1 MEAKTGIQLLT
12 IKDTTLKMSGTYT
25 DATSG
30 IDTLFYYIQYP
41 GRSGQV
47 PADLTAKVNGN
58 IVADGEVSLKANSAD
73 STQYD
78 FNFTVVDY
86 KNNAET
92 PNTLYIQTID
102 NAGNKSDVKAFTINI
117 DTSAPELTALYYK
130 VGEGTIKEAG
140 GTVYVNGTLPITVY
154 GNYKDAESGAEPL
167 TGFKIN
173 GTSIAADVSYSA
185 SAISSTTDIPASFAS
200 YSSADSKAIRSW
212 KAVFTPAMDGKFEFE
227 GRNGTYDESV
237 SLTGGKTAVNPFKI
251 TLDTTGP
258 SISNVSITPS
268 NNTVAYKK
276 TESNGTVNYYV
287 NNQAGTTF
295 TFAGVSADSTGVD
308 TVKLEV
314 FNSDNTKIYSET
326 TSHSE
331 WSFADVALSALTGT
345 QSAPSKATITV
356 TDIAGNSTTQELR
369 LVFDTTAPKAMHWAD
384 ANNKDIYF
392 RIGSDTGSKYSYGSW
407 GNDSTIEIRGTFD
420 EASAGSG
427 LKAIHYA
434 IFDAVPTSEQISA
447 FEAGTLTVT
456 GSAKI
461 ISSFAPLS
469 TADTQTVS
477 YSTNT
482 SGGRAS
488 KTVTTNFR
496 TTLSGFNGQNNYLV
510 LVAEDNVGNRA
521 ADTLAVNDGST
532 EGTNSWNSNAA
543 YYSINKDTQAPSI
556 TSNATNLYT
565 NGTGSDI
572 IISGTASDAL
582 SGLAN
587 VTVTIEEI
595 NFSREITEFTGTAG
609 NEWSTTIP
617 VSNFAADTVSN
628 GKTYTV
634 YAKATDNA
642 GVGNSKQISAGTIV
656 VDKKAPAV
664 KISSSS
670 SVTKD
675 KVTFSGTVNDGTG
688 AGLASSNMIL
698 YYTKSSTL
706 GGVTEAPTTLT
717 TGTSATD
724 AETKWVQLATIAPST
739 DWSLADVDLTEITG
753 GDANTTLYFTI
764 AAKDA
769 AGTGNT
775 GYAKPCSLLVDRNK
789 PVLSDAS
796 SGIGTKLG
804 AANVNNV
811 WFNSKTLKL
820 SGAYTDEGGSGVTT
834 ISYQINTAAK
844 KDIQTTDGS
853 YDVNISD
860 FVDGSN
866 TVTIW
871 AKDKVGIE
879 SEHTTYT
886 FNIDS
891 VVPVIASIDGAETT
905 KTTDVALTINITDK
919 NPVAPTVVV
928 KAANQTEVL
937 KILTA
942 SVPAGSDSAYTSTV
956 TIPFASELTDD
967 GFYDIEV
974 TVKDKADN
982 TSTVFTKR
990 IVRDQIPPTI
1000 TITKPASESGAF
1012 IKSTNYKFE
1021 GTITDAT
1028 CGIQTAT
1035 AALYKISGTTESKV
1049 GETEDISLDAS
1060 GNWVFQAYEL
1070 EVADYKVK
1078 INATD
1083 IAGNAAVEIESAI
1096 VKIDSVPPKVTV
1108 TSTGLNDSTGSA
1120 VNNNPLSN
1128 GITYYANGN
1137 YSIKVKVED
1146 LNYLYADAGTY
1157 SGLTE
1162 ITANDNSSED
1172 LSLTKNA
1179 SIDGSGNTVITINPS
1194 AYTDGLFTYTIKVW
1208 DKAGNKADDVIIKV
1222 HRDTTGPSV
1231 EIKNPASNITDPKK
1245 SLDANSYS
1253 FRINANDGSGVGVS
1267 NLYYLFS
1274 RSATAPAASSESSWV
1289 KETFTDG
1296 DKIIEM
1302 NFAAGK
1308 SAQTT
1313 VAKTELCEGK
1323 WYLHSWAK
1331 DKSGNASTVSTRTF
1345 SIDKAAPVLSVT
1357 QALNEGSRNV
1367 ITVGSTGYALSGTV
1381 SDSNELAALV
1391 LKVDGVDTTITPAS
1405 GTTVWSTTLSD
1416 GQLKSDESVEV
1427 ELTATDIAGKTT
1439 TKKFTL
1445 YNDTKNPELEIT
1457 APVLNEP
1464 VATLGKVIKGTASDD
1479 GYGIDKVEYKLFS
1492 GEITSSTESDATVV
1506 TSSDKQVTS
1515 ADFPVEIKGEQWY
1528 IKDSTNGMPLGT
1540 KEGSLTLKVTAIEKK
1555 NGTYGG
1561 RSISKYVPFYFDKA
1575 NPELKE
1581 NVINTAGKTTKDGFT
1596 LGGKV
1601 WDSNAIASLTIK
1613 CGNKTWV
1620 SGTDSNITITP
1631 TTSEPEENNWT
1642 ATFVVGTTN
1651 NNANNY
1657 VADGINEFT
1666 IIATDSAGKTTQ
1678 ITRTVTVDTQKP
1690 EIGTVSFTNQGTVT
1704 LDGVIWYKT
1713 TSIPVTVPVTEHGL
1727 SGISKVEYS
1736 IQTGDSVTWSP
1747 LSNDG
1752 TNYTGTI
1759 NFAGNGN
1766 QTLRLKATDVAGNVS
1781 EEITASVNIDTSAPD
1796 LSALYYKKGT
1806 TGTAEEISSPVY
1818 LKSGTQITVYGN
1830 YKDEQSGVENLTFK
1844 IGNEDVTPTVTYST
1858 TEIGNGVATIPSD
1871 YVAFASISDK
1881 ANIKSWKAVITPTAN
1896 GQFTV
1901 TGKNRTQIQTSA
1913 VGIFTI
1919 AIDGTAPTVSI
1930 INPAIGTDPINGTN
1944 YTFRINAD
1952 DGDGVGVTKLLYAF
1966 GTTSTAPVA
1975 TTWYEID
1982 FTGGDKNIDMPLVT
1996 GKSPVYTNGKV
2007 SSICEGDW
2015 YVFAK
2020 AIDKAGNE
2028 TATAV
2033 SRAFTVDR
2041 SNPNLTVSGLNE
2053 SGVNAL
2059 YKEISNNKYVISGT
2073 ASDTNALAATNAVTL
2088 SIDGQTPVSATVSGT
2103 SWTYDLTAEQLKAD
2117 ELVSVK
2123 VTAKDVT
2130 GKTTE
2135 KEYTLYYDTKD
2146 PELEV
2151 TAPVD
2156 DEAVE
2161 TDTKVIKGTVSDGGY
2176 GIKKLEY
2183 KLYRGTALIASG
2195 DTEHSDTDYPLTIKG
2210 EQWYIS
2216 KNDGK
2221 LYLGST
2227 EGELTL
2233 EVTATENKPDGATA
2247 SGARKYV
2254 TTKTVNFY
2262 YDSANPEVTESEV
2275 GSTGKTTNGGAEN
2288 KFSLVGTAS
2297 DLNALESV
2305 TINWKVGTTNK
2316 TITLTPTASQ
2326 LKSMNWSQEFVVGS
2340 TNSSVANYVADGTNE
2355 FTIIAKDITG
2365 KTKQITRTVTVDTGN
2380 PSITMPSVSPESTN
2394 GWYNTRTLTV
2404 SGAASDEG
2412 TGIAKVEYSFDENTW
2427 IPLLVSGT
2435 NYSGSIMFDS
2445 DGTGKQITV
2454 KATDVAGNTDTKKIE
2469 NIQIDS
2475 ERPSISSIDGA
2486 ETIKTTDV
2494 ELTINIT
2501 DKNPVAPTVEVK
2513 AANSTTVLKTP
2524 TASIPTGSDSTY
2536 TSTVTI
2542 PFASELT
2549 TDGFYDIEVTV
2560 NDKAGNTS
2568 AKFTKRI
2575 VRDHVAPTIT
2585 ITKPASESGAFIK
2598 ATNYKFE
2605 GTITDATCGIQTAT
2619 AALFK
2624 VTGSTEEQVGE
2635 TEEISL
2641 DASGNWVFQA
2651 YELEAAD
2658 YKVKINAAD
2667 IAGNAATET
2676 ESSIVKIDSVPPKVT
2691 VSSTGLNDSTGN
2703 NVGPL
2708 SNGLTYYAK
2717 GNYSIVV
2724 SVDDINFDYS
2734 YIKPGTSAGKLYEVT
2749 GTDRNSTTQALTIT
2763 SSSAKAFTIVPSS
2776 VSDGLFTYTI
2786 KVEDKAGNKA
2796 DDVIIKVHRDITGPS
2811 VEIRNPGV
2819 NITDP
2824 KNSLDADTYSFR
2836 INAND
2841 GSGVGVSNLYYLF
2854 STSSTVPET
2863 NNESAWDGGAFTDG
2877 DKIIEMDLEDNKDA
2891 QTSVKKTKL
2900 CEGTWYLHSWA
2911 KDKSGN
2917 ASTVSTRTFS
2927 IDKAAPVLSVTQAL
2941 NEGSRNVIT
2950 VGSTGYALSG
2960 TVSDSNE
2967 LASLVLKVDGE
2978 SSTITPSSGT
2988 TVWSTTLSDGQLKSD
3003 ESVEVELTATDIA
3016 GKTTTKKFTLYNDTK
3031 NPELEITAPVLN
3043 EPVATLG
3050 KVIKG
3055 TSSDDGYGIDKVEYK
3070 LFSGVVT
3077 SDNESTA
3084 TVVTSEDK
3092 DVTSE
3097 NFQLERKGE
3106 QWYIKDSTN
3115 GMPLGTTEGQLT
3127 LKVTATEK
3135 TNGTYGGRSTSKYVP
3150 FYFDKANPNL
3160 EETGIGTTGKTTNT
3174 TFSLSGTASDSNA
3187 LQSVTINWKVGETDK
3202 SVTLNPTTENWSQ
3215 EFVVGTAN
3223 SSANNYVEDGAN
3235 EFTIIATDITGK
3247 TKQLTRTVTVDT
3259 QEPTVGDIT
3268 VTTTGTA
3275 VGTATWY
3282 KTSNIEV
3289 TVAVTENG
3297 LSGISKVEY
3306 QAEDGT
3312 WTPLSFINNK
3322 YQGTIRFTGDGAK
3335 TFNIKATDVAG
3346 NVSEEA
3352 TASVNI
3358 DTSAPELSALYFKK
3372 GTGAAQSITSP
3383 VYLQSNTQIT
3393 VYGNYKDEQS
3403 GVKALAFKLG
3413 SASLTPTVNYSTTA
3427 IGTSAPSDD
3436 SYTIES
3442 DEISGNETTI
3452 RSWKAVFT
3460 PSASG
3465 AFVVT
3470 GDNRT
3475 TNPTSGIKIFDITID
3490 DTAPTVQ
3497 IKTPAADITDGK
3509 NALNGENYS
3518 FSVNASDGSG
3528 VGVTSLQYAFSK
3540 NSTSPAAT
3548 EWETI
3553 EFAGGDKSIEMP
3565 LIGGTTETRTSE
3577 KVTEL
3582 CEGTWY
3588 LYVKATDKSGNVNTT
3603 PVKRTFKVDMA
3614 APTLTIPSTI
3624 QEGKRNVISSEV
3636 GTNGYVLSGTVSDT
3650 NALTS
3655 LVLKVDN
3662 VETTIT
3668 PASGTAWTAT
3678 IAKGTTDGKLKSD
3691 EAVEVELIATDIAG
3705 KTTTKNFILYYDI
3718 KAPELEITAPVADEP
3733 VETAEKVIKGT
3744 VSDDGYG
3751 IDKVEYKLYSGV
3763 VTSANEATATIVT
3776 SNEKQVTSTNFP
3788 VEIKGE
3794 QWYIKTSTG
3803 MPLGTAE
3810 GSLTLKVTATEKKN
3824 GTYGGR
3830 STSKYVSFYFDKANP
3845 NLDETGI
3852 GSAGKTTNTG
3862 FTLGGKVWDSNAIA
3876 SLTIKCG
3883 NKTWGSG
3890 TDSNIT
3896 INPTTSEPTA
3906 NNWTATFVVGSAN
3919 SSADNYVAD
3928 GTNEFTI
3935 IAKDISGKEK
3945 QLTRTVIVDT
3955 VAPTCGTPSITSTG
3969 KEVGTGTDAKTWYN
3983 TSFINIKLENVK
3995 DDGGT
4000 GISKVEYTTETGDSA
4015 KWYPMSGSKTTYT
4028 ATVNCISQGEN
4039 SIRVKVTD
4047 VAGNEE
4053 IAGTL
4058 TAYIDTKAP
4067 TLSTSKV
4074 KYLNGD
4080 FAAVSEL
4087 LINASNGYQLQ
4098 IEASDA
4104 ADETAAN
4111 NSGVA
4116 SVTYFFGS
4124 QTIAGKKSGN
4134 YWIIEVETTGNGTNN
4149 YSSTNPNVIYVEITD
4164 NAGNTIKERILSVTK
4179 DTLPPTVEFTS
4190 PEENAEINKTI
4201 EVKGKATDINEVVK
4215 ITLTAECGDN
4225 TKQYIYEKGA
4235 TGNSLTFEGDIW
4247 SANVNTL
4254 DLDSTF
4260 NTAGNTVTFTVK
4272 AEDIAGNECD
4282 DSSITYKINQHGDRP
4297 VITIGSGVDFTKKNN
4312 NEIWVKGSS
4321 TIYGSVNDDDGI
4333 STFKIYK
4340 KGSKDTDFSD
4350 AKASYSGGSWN
4361 VKLPKDDSY
4370 ILKFEVKDK
4379 GQFVDSNDGIL
4390 KPTGTS
4396 FTSAAITSSSSDED
4410 ILETPIIED
4419 APEATEQVPNPTPN
4433 KFGNTKANGNTLI
4446 PICLD
4451 TTNPSLIINAI
4462 SLDNSTWY
4470 EDINKSDLYFGGDN
4484 DTLYLKVTASDTS
4497 GLYGTTDTSG
4507 ISAEFSGTMTVG
4519 DDEYELQCPA
4529 NACTVAKGSGDNEF
4543 IITVTN
4549 FSTAKKDDTEK
4560 PFSGT
4565 MTLTVT
4571 AKDKAEMETQKSLS
4585 RTIDNAA
4592 PVLKISAPDSVSST
4606 AVVSGTVEG
4615 EVVNPKIYFAVTKAA
4630 ATGQL
4635 PSSLQPAKDSTL
4647 WKQDKFASL
4656 AYNIYFDG
4664 TTSDTTTH
4672 TDLFR
4677 QYLVTTGYTTS
4688 EALKNNTYKDLTPV
4702 YVWIKAE
4709 DVCGNISYDY
4719 ATVVVDPQ
4727 GNRPNVVV
4735 SYPNENGVK
4744 LGGTIRL
4751 MGTANDNVEAKFAW
4765 IKLDVNGD
4773 GKWTKD
4779 DYDILAAATHSGY
4792 VFGQISTNKKIG
4804 TGEGEVNITPS
4815 ESNISDIAI
4824 MAKVTG
4830 GSWNQNINADGE
4842 LIPSGDKN
4850 NTVTMWVSAT
4860 DDDNGNGTSILESSP
4875 VARTFIVDKDNPYFV
4890 QDSLKLIT
4898 ESGSEQA
4905 YKEGMNV
4912 KGEWWLVGT
4921 IKDDV
4926 PGIRIISVTEK
4937 NAEGKEVETKYI
4949 TTSGQS
4955 LTTGNYQFT
4964 PVENKV
4970 KNETTGVEYTYY
4982 NYNFK
4987 IKVGATT
4994 GTGEK
4999 SFKITATEDKDSNAL
5014 QSPKDFIIRY
5024 DNLPPTV
5031 ASHTSESFKIDKT
5044 VKNSQGYYSLSSAA
5058 YESNDG
5064 DTGVERI
5071 AVFFTRTIGETTYV
5085 FDPMYKRG
5093 FTPAGGS
5100 DVSKLITGSGIN
5112 LNSDDGLY
5120 WGSATA
5126 TSISSTTLTLSENAA
5141 SYVHVG
5147 GLAKVKGVVYRI
5159 DSVSGSTV
5167 VLENEPGDSTN
5178 TTVYFAVANVVDN
5191 TDPESKDTENDTPNS
5206 AYKSDTGF
5214 GYGYCDKYVY
5224 DDGDKIIENLH
5235 KDDTKSWTWELYV
5248 NSKNIPD
5255 GDVDIHYVVFDK
5267 AGNFKHDVVT
5277 GASVENNK
5285 PRLVSVALG
5294 VDINQDGNITQ
5305 DANEITNYYPEGLTE
5320 RPGVY
5325 TNASTAINISG
5336 ITVKGKMSVTP
5347 EIVGGNGDL
5356 FYQWQTKKTTTWQKV
5371 QGTGNELMSGNND
5384 YDDAD
5389 FNNANDYIAQ
5399 NATALTTQTGT
5410 ISHDI
5415 AWLIENSTDNDTD
5428 FNINYEIFDSTDGKT
5443 PFATDSTASNK
5454 VSINITGI
5462 NLQVRDKLPPAV
5474 TIDDFYWNSLTDNSV
5489 YTSKAANQVK
5499 SVADLEGHIELGTE
5513 LPADT
5518 FKSTNAT
5525 DAEHDRD
5532 DKVSGKIKVEGTAS
5546 DNRVL
5551 TSLYISIPGMTG
5563 TTTTGTIKFA
5573 GVELPTVTVDEVTY
5587 YKVASYDKSSKAWK
5601 NAAGTADFAPVG
5613 SLADNGFVF
5622 TVLTNTNS
5630 FDIDDGHS
5638 VDWQLLWD
5646 SAKLSNVVQTNVGIK
5661 VLAYD
5666 DAENAGADANSSGIY
5681 TRTIDVV
5688 PYITDIST
5696 GDMDAGTKKFL
5707 RRSASGAFVA
5717 RKGDTTNANVT
5728 ISGYN
5733 LNGAKV
5739 YLGDTQITTTDGTDL
5754 TVAKSTL
5761 TKSGTVKV
5769 RKTVNSVNIE
5779 SLNNVNNDTKEYNKE
5794 PAQYAPNLTDNR
5806 NIYMWNTTTTAYSGT
5821 EAVMKPV
5828 INNQGAKTGAM
5839 KWYYANNNQYLYA
5852 DNTQL
5857 TTSWAGAIYGGNFA
5871 YNSSGSPSWIF
5882 LHNMNWASG
5891 STDYVAYG
5899 SVQWAKGFQNMGAA
5913 TAWNRNRVNL
5923 AYPHLGLGNLS
5934 FGSNTQAYS
5943 YNNAV
5948 MKRYE
5953 NLKLIVSGNNTD
5965 TLNMVAYFDK
5975 ADESR
5980 SIVFWRFHEGTG
5992 ITSKEQRQTDAS
6004 YTDMSRFVE
6013 ETYAYNATYGY
6024 TSVGLDTPAGREE
6037 ITTAKSGADSNYFDM
6052 AYDSVKNVVYIAY
6065 YDEVAGGL
6073 KIRYLNDP
6081 ASGYY
6086 GHWTNTWATAVEIN
6100 PDAAGQYVSMKT
6112 DGSGN
6117 VHLAYYDSTGS
6128 YLKYAMLTPAGNS
6141 GAITGLT
6148 VSKKVLVD
6156 TLFTNGMYNSITLR
6170 QFGTNDVRPVITS
6183 YSISYGGT
6191 KYSLRTSW
6199 PLTPVADIQAG
6210 ANDDG
6215 YTGKWETVVVVSANA
6230 PKQDNTYTE
6239 TKGTGYTGNI
6249 VVGYTASKLEQAE
6262 LLF

>member
-1 MEAKTGIQLLT
+1 MKKREFLGLAFFMAVMSFTLFNSCEINIGLGSAIDTEVPNLTIENPPTSSVIRDAFVISGTYSDDGEISGISVELKNSDSNKSYNFTGKLDNDTNWSVAINPLDEKSKIPDGKYEVRITISDKGGHKSNTTRSFVIDNTPPVLVLSRPSSTKDETDENKIESYGQNLTIEGQIADANDIEKLIVDFYSADDPDTVLATKVITSIPPTISLDVAKFLDNDVYSKLFGNDIDNIAKTKKTFYCTVAAYDCAKHYPLESEEDELGNKQSEYILMTDWQNFQKSYEEETNSTIKLPDLYAIKAGTSAIKISRSATENLISSIFDAVESKGSFRLNPKNNPTFLISTLDLGDTSDIESDQPITVQLFKGLDGISLKNPDKMAVYLQPVSTDEEGNEVIGEKIYPQKQKFKQTGDGQIDITILKDDCKDKSPVDENLAAANAVSLEYGMNYILGVDGEDIKGNDIMPSLDGREYRICFRAKKQAPSLKIESPAQTTSYVKKDSAIIISGTTSIPDGKPVISITCKIDDGDTEDICDPFIPELDKDDDNQLVYKFSKTLSKEFFDQENPHQYAFEITSDVDGWKTSVIKTIVYDVKGPTISIDSMRPTAEKYDPEKEDGIPESGSYLNGDVKMQISILDDDSVNTEIKEQGSDTGRPRFVITDENDNPIKFRADDEEEKFSTHYIKIPTKQTFVIHTKDIPDGKIKIKIFAEDRAGNLGVDIDDQENTSFEREYIVDQSTDAPVILPYNPASVTLKYASTEDIDNAFATTENAKNIKSVLTTGSSIQLKLIDDDGIKSVTFKRGEKDTDENLDEKTGEAEPQAGNPTELLYTYQLPLT
-12 IKDTTLKMSGTYT
+12 IGKFKCSVTVEDVLGNVTTKTFWIVTTGAAPVVSVASTKPDNKIITFASTNIEETAHKQITNSIEIDSGYDKFTVSRFEKINGTEIETVLYGNDNKLTAKTFDDIFVPSANRSENKIRYVVTDDMGHSGERDFIYYVDSTAPVINADSISVPDVFKTQESSFKFKSDAATDTAPAGEKESGIAKIQFTFDSAKVEANIKTVSGVSALNENVLFDDAEFSYAFGSDKEGPKSIYVRAIDEVGNIGVWASKNFIYDTAIPVVTASVPEYVNYSTNEGHTRNVTINGSITETNGLLSFYITRNGDNSAAVPGVRLNVPVTDKNWTYTDIPESDGTYTYKIIATDLVGKTNKELSKTVVIDTSNPVFVNGSLKVGSQNWNITSYYKDTTLKMSGTYI
-25 DATSG
+25 DETSG
-30 IDTLFYYIQYP
+30 MDTLYYYIQYP
-41 GRSGQV
+41 GRSGTV
-47 PADLTAKVNGN
+47 PADLTAKENGN
-58 IVADGEVSLKANSAD
+58 MVADGEVSLKANSAD
-73 STQYD
+73 ATKYD

-92 PNTLYIQTID
+92 ANTLYLQAVD
-102 NAGNKSDVKAFTINI
+102 NAGNKSALKQFTINI
-117 DTSAPELTALYYK
+117 DTTAPELTALYYK
-130 VGEGTIKEAG
+130 VGEGTIKEAS

-173 GTSIAADVSYSA
+173 GTTIDADVSYSTTE
-185 SAISSTTDIPASFAS
+185 ISSSVDIPADTSFTS
-200 YSSADSKAIRSW
+200 YSSANAKSIRSW
-212 KAVFTPAMDGKFEFE
+212 KAVFTPSTDGKFELE
-227 GRNGTYDESV
+227 GRNGTYDEAV
-237 SLTGGKTAVNPFKI
+237 SLTGGKTSVNPFKI

-276 TESNGTVNYYV
+276 TESNGAVNYYV
-287 NNQAGTTF
+287 NNSTGTTF

-308 TVKLEV
+308 TVKLEI
-314 FNSDNTKIYSET
+314 FNSDNTKTYSET
-326 TSHSE
+326 KTKSE
-331 WSFADVALSALTGT
+331 WNFAGVNLSALTGT
-345 QSAPSKATITV
+345 QAAPSKAKITV
-356 TDIAGNSTTQELR
+356 TDIAGNATAQELR
-369 LVFDTTAPKAMHWAD
+369 IVFDTTAPKAMHWAD
-384 ANNKDIYF
+384 SNYKDVYF
-392 RIGSDTGSKYSYGSW
+392 RIGSGTGSKYSYGSW
-407 GNDSTIEIRGTFD
+407 GNASTIEIRGTFD
-420 EASAGSG
+420 ETGSG
-427 LKAIHYA
+427 LKVIHYA
-434 IFDAVPTSEQISA
+434 IFDAEPTAAQISS
-447 FEAGTLTVT
+447 FEAGTLTKG
-456 GSAKI
+456 GSVKVL
-461 ISSFAPLS
+461 SNFAPLS
-469 TADTQTVS
+469 ETVTQTVS
-477 YSTNT
+477 HSDG
-482 SGGRAS
+482 SGS
-488 KTVTTNFR
+488 KEITTNFD
-496 TTLSGFNGQNNYLV
+496 TVLSGFNEEYNYLV
-510 LVAEDNVGNRA
+510 LVAEDYVGNRA
-521 ADTLAVNDGST
+521 ADSLAVYDGET
-532 EGTNSWNSNAA
+532 TGTSKWNSENHNTTTA
-543 YYSINKDTQAPSI
+543 YYRINKDTLAP
-556 TSNATNLYT
+556 
-565 NGTGSDI
+565 
-572 IISGTASDAL
+572 
-582 SGLAN
+582 
-587 VTVTIEEI
+587 V
-595 NFSREITEFTGTAG
+595 
-609 NEWSTTIP
+609 
-617 VSNFAADTVSN
+617 
-628 GKTYTV
+628 
-634 YAKATDNA
+634 
-642 GVGNSKQISAGTIV
+642 
-656 VDKKAPAV
+656 
-664 KISSSS
+664 ISSIEG
-670 SVTKD
+670 D
-675 KVTFSGTVNDGTG
+675 
-688 AGLASSNMIL
+688 
-698 YYTKSSTL
+698 
-706 GGVTEAPTTLT
+706 ETT
-717 TGTSATD
+717 
-724 AETKWVQLATIAPST
+724 
-739 DWSLADVDLTEITG
+739 
-753 GDANTTLYFTI
+753 
-764 AAKDA
+764 
-769 AGTGNT
+769 
-775 GYAKPCSLLVDRNK
+775 
-789 PVLSDAS
+789 
-796 SGIGTKLG
+796 
-804 AANVNNV
+804 
-811 WFNSKTLKL
+811 
-820 SGAYTDEGGSGVTT
+820 
-834 ISYQINTAAK
+834 
-844 KDIQTTDGS
+844 QTTD
-853 YDVNISD
+853 
-860 FVDGSN
+860 
-866 TVTIW
+866 
-871 AKDKVGIE
+871 
-879 SEHTTYT
+879 
-886 FNIDS
+886 
-891 VVPVIASIDGAETT
+891 VP
-905 KTTDVALTINITDK
+905 LTINITDK
-919 NPVAPTVVV
+919 NPVEPTVEIK
-928 KAANQTEVL
+928 KAGQTTVL
-937 KILTA
+937 KTRTA
-942 SVPAGSDSAYTSTV
+942 STPTGSDSTYTSTV
-956 TIPFASELTDD
+956 TIPFASGVLAED
-967 GFYDIEV
+967 GIYDIEV
-974 TVKDKADN
+974 TVKDKAEN
-982 TSTVFTKR
+982 TSATVTKR
-990 IVRDQIPPTI
+990 IVRDHIAPTI
-1000 TITKPASESGAF
+1000 SITKPALETGDF
-1012 IKSTNYKFE
+1012 IKATNYKFE

-1028 CGIQTAT
+1028 SGIETAT
-1035 AALYKISGTTESKV
+1035 ATLYKVTGTGSSRVDTKIGNTES
-1049 GETEDISLDAS
+1049 ISLDAN
-1060 GNWVFQAYEL
+1060 GKWAFQVYEL
-1070 EVADYKVK
+1070 EAADYIVK

-1083 IAGNAAVEIESAI
+1083 IAGNAAVETESPVI
-1096 VKIDSVPPKVTV
+1096 KIDSVPPKVAV
-1108 TSTGLNDSTGSA
+1108 SSSGLNNSTGSSVGA
-1120 VNNNPLSN
+1120 LSN
-1128 GITYYANGN
+1128 GVTYYTKDS
-1137 YSIKVKVED
+1137 YSITVEVDDANFDYDYVKPDTASAKLYEVTGED
-1146 LNYLYADAGTY
+1146 N
-1157 SGLTE
+1157 
-1162 ITANDNSSED
+1162 N
-1172 LSLTKNA
+1172 NA
-1179 SIDGSGNTVITINPS
+1179 SQELTITKVSAKEFSFSPKTPADGI
-1194 AYTDGLFTYTIKVW
+1194 FTYTIKVD

-1222 HRDTTGPSV
+1222 QRDTTGPSV
-1231 EIKNPASNITDPKK
+1231 EIKNPTADINDPKK
-1245 SLDANSYS
+1245 SLDADTYS

-1267 NLYYLFS
+1267 FLYYLFS
-1274 RSATAPAASSESSWV
+1274 TSPTAPGTSETAESAWDGGA
-1289 KETFTDG
+1289 FTDG

-1302 NFAAGK
+1302 NLEDNK
-1308 SAQTT
+1308 DAQTS
-1313 VAKTELCEGK
+1313 VKKTKLCEGT

-1331 DKSGNASTVSTRTF
+1331 DKSGNKSSVSTRKF
-1345 SIDKAAPVLSVT
+1345 SIDKKAPKLEIT

-1381 SDSNELAALV
+1381 SDSNELASLV
-1391 LKVDGVDTTITPAS
+1391 LKVDGVSSTITPAS
-1405 GTTVWSTTLSD
+1405 ATTVWSTTLSD

-1479 GYGIDKVEYKLFS
+1479 GYGIDKVEYKL
-1492 GEITSSTESDATVV
+1492 
-1506 TSSDKQVTS
+1506 
-1515 ADFPVEIKGEQWY
+1515 Y
-1528 IKDSTNGMPLGT
+1528 
-1540 KEGSLTLKVTAIEKK
+1540 
-1555 NGTYGG
+1555 
-1561 RSISKYVPFYFDKA
+1561 R
-1575 NPELKE
+1575 
-1581 NVINTAGKTTKDGFT
+1581 
-1596 LGGKV
+1596 
-1601 WDSNAIASLTIK
+1601 
-1613 CGNKTWV
+1613 
-1620 SGTDSNITITP
+1620 
-1631 TTSEPEENNWT
+1631 
-1642 ATFVVGTTN
+1642 
-1651 NNANNY
+1651 
-1657 VADGINEFT
+1657 
-1666 IIATDSAGKTTQ
+1666 
-1678 ITRTVTVDTQKP
+1678 
-1690 EIGTVSFTNQGTVT
+1690 
-1704 LDGVIWYKT
+1704 
-1713 TSIPVTVPVTEHGL
+1713 GL
-1727 SGISKVEYS
+1727 
-1736 IQTGDSVTWSP
+1736 
-1747 LSNDG
+1747 
-1752 TNYTGTI
+1752 
-1759 NFAGNGN
+1759 
-1766 QTLRLKATDVAGNVS
+1766 
-1781 EEITASVNIDTSAPD
+1781 
-1796 LSALYYKKGT
+1796 
-1806 TGTAEEISSPVY
+1806 
-1818 LKSGTQITVYGN
+1818 
-1830 YKDEQSGVENLTFK
+1830 
-1844 IGNEDVTPTVTYST
+1844 
-1858 TEIGNGVATIPSD
+1858 
-1871 YVAFASISDK
+1871 
-1881 ANIKSWKAVITPTAN
+1881 
-1896 GQFTV
+1896 
-1901 TGKNRTQIQTSA
+1901 
-1913 VGIFTI
+1913 
-1919 AIDGTAPTVSI
+1919 
-1930 INPAIGTDPINGTN
+1930 
-1944 YTFRINAD
+1944 
-1952 DGDGVGVTKLLYAF
+1952 
-1966 GTTSTAPVA
+1966 
-1975 TTWYEID
+1975 
-1982 FTGGDKNIDMPLVT
+1982 
-1996 GKSPVYTNGKV
+1996 V
-2007 SSICEGDW
+2007 SS
-2015 YVFAK
+2015 A
-2020 AIDKAGNE
+2020 NE
-2028 TATAV
+2028 A
-2033 SRAFTVDR
+2033 
-2041 SNPNLTVSGLNE
+2041 
-2053 SGVNAL
+2053 
-2059 YKEISNNKYVISGT
+2059 
-2073 ASDTNALAATNAVTL
+2073 
-2088 SIDGQTPVSATVSGT
+2088 
-2103 SWTYDLTAEQLKAD
+2103 
-2117 ELVSVK
+2117 
-2123 VTAKDVT
+2123 
-2130 GKTTE
+2130 
-2135 KEYTLYYDTKD
+2135 
-2146 PELEV
+2146 
-2151 TAPVD
+2151 
-2156 DEAVE
+2156 
-2161 TDTKVIKGTVSDGGY
+2161 
-2176 GIKKLEY
+2176 
-2183 KLYRGTALIASG
+2183 
-2195 DTEHSDTDYPLTIKG
+2195 
-2210 EQWYIS
+2210 
-2216 KNDGK
+2216 
-2221 LYLGST
+2221 
-2227 EGELTL
+2227 
-2233 EVTATENKPDGATA
+2233 
-2247 SGARKYV
+2247 
-2254 TTKTVNFY
+2254 
-2262 YDSANPEVTESEV
+2262 
-2275 GSTGKTTNGGAEN
+2275 
-2288 KFSLVGTAS
+2288 
-2297 DLNALESV
+2297 
-2305 TINWKVGTTNK
+2305 
-2316 TITLTPTASQ
+2316 
-2326 LKSMNWSQEFVVGS
+2326 
-2340 TNSSVANYVADGTNE
+2340 
-2355 FTIIAKDITG
+2355 
-2365 KTKQITRTVTVDTGN
+2365 
-2380 PSITMPSVSPESTN
+2380 
-2394 GWYNTRTLTV
+2394 
-2404 SGAASDEG
+2404 
-2412 TGIAKVEYSFDENTW
+2412 
-2427 IPLLVSGT
+2427 
-2435 NYSGSIMFDS
+2435 
-2445 DGTGKQITV
+2445 
-2454 KATDVAGNTDTKKIE
+2454 
-2469 NIQIDS
+2469 
-2475 ERPSISSIDGA
+2475 
-2486 ETIKTTDV
+2486 
-2494 ELTINIT
+2494 
-2501 DKNPVAPTVEVK
+2501 
-2513 AANSTTVLKTP
+2513 
-2524 TASIPTGSDSTY
+2524 
-2536 TSTVTI
+2536 
-2542 PFASELT
+2542 
-2549 TDGFYDIEVTV
+2549 
-2560 NDKAGNTS
+2560 
-2568 AKFTKRI
+2568 
-2575 VRDHVAPTIT
+2575 
-2585 ITKPASESGAFIK
+2585 
-2598 ATNYKFE
+2598 
-2605 GTITDATCGIQTAT
+2605 
-2619 AALFK
+2619 
-2624 VTGSTEEQVGE
+2624 
-2635 TEEISL
+2635 
-2641 DASGNWVFQA
+2641 
-2651 YELEAAD
+2651 
-2658 YKVKINAAD
+2658 
-2667 IAGNAATET
+2667 
-2676 ESSIVKIDSVPPKVT
+2676 
-2691 VSSTGLNDSTGN
+2691 
-2703 NVGPL
+2703 
-2708 SNGLTYYAK
+2708 
-2717 GNYSIVV
+2717 
-2724 SVDDINFDYS
+2724 
-2734 YIKPGTSAGKLYEVT
+2734 
-2749 GTDRNSTTQALTIT
+2749 
-2763 SSSAKAFTIVPSS
+2763 
-2776 VSDGLFTYTI
+2776 
-2786 KVEDKAGNKA
+2786 
-2796 DDVIIKVHRDITGPS
+2796 
-2811 VEIRNPGV
+2811 
-2819 NITDP
+2819 
-2824 KNSLDADTYSFR
+2824 
-2836 INAND
+2836 
-2841 GSGVGVSNLYYLF
+2841 
-2854 STSSTVPET
+2854 
-2863 NNESAWDGGAFTDG
+2863 
-2877 DKIIEMDLEDNKDA
+2877 
-2891 QTSVKKTKL
+2891 
-2900 CEGTWYLHSWA
+2900 
-2911 KDKSGN
+2911 
-2917 ASTVSTRTFS
+2917 
-2927 IDKAAPVLSVTQAL
+2927 
-2941 NEGSRNVIT
+2941 
-2950 VGSTGYALSG
+2950 
-2960 TVSDSNE
+2960 
-2967 LASLVLKVDGE
+2967 
-2978 SSTITPSSGT
+2978 
-2988 TVWSTTLSDGQLKSD
+2988 
-3003 ESVEVELTATDIA
+3003 
-3016 GKTTTKKFTLYNDTK
+3016 
-3031 NPELEITAPVLN
+3031 
-3043 EPVATLG
+3043 
-3050 KVIKG
+3050 
-3055 TSSDDGYGIDKVEYK
+3055 
-3070 LFSGVVT
+3070 
-3077 SDNESTA
+3077 TA

-3135 TNGTYGGRSTSKYVP
+3135 MNGTYGGGSTSKYVS

-3160 EETGIGTTGKTTNT
+3160 DETGVGTTGKTTNT
-3174 TFSLSGTASDSNA
+3174 TFTLSGTASDSNA
-3187 LQSVTINWKVGETDK
+3187 LVSVTINWTVGEADK
-3202 SVTLNPTTENWSQ
+3202 SVTLTTDENDVWSQ

-3268 VTTTGTA
+3268 VTTTGTT

-3282 KTSNIEV
+3282 KTSSIEV
-3289 TVAVTENG
+3289 TPAVTEHG

-3312 WTPLSFINNK
+3312 WTPLSYVDEK
-3322 YQGTIRFTGDGAK
+3322 YQGTIRFSGDGAK
-3335 TFNIKATDVAG
+3335 TFKIRATDVAT
-3346 NVSEEA
+3346 NVSDEKS
-3352 TASVNI
+3352 TTINI
-3358 DTSAPELSALYFKK
+3358 DTSAPELSALYYKK
-3372 GTGAAQSITSP
+3372 GTDDAQSITSP
-3383 VYLQSNTQIT
+3383 VYLHSGTQIT
-3393 VYGNYKDEQS
+3393 IYGNYKDEQS

-3413 SASLTPTVNYSTTA
+3413 SASVTPTVTYSTTE
-3427 IGTSAPSDD
+3427 IGNSAPVD
-3436 SYTIES
+3436 SNYSIASTAIT
-3442 DEISGNETTI
+3442 GKETTI

-3460 PSASG
+3460 PSVSG

-3475 TNPTSGIKIFDITID
+3475 TNPTNEIKIFDITID
-3490 DTAPTVQ
+3490 DTAPTVK
-3497 IKTPAADITDGK
+3497 IKTPAVDITDGK
-3509 NALNGENYS
+3509 NALNGTSYT
-3518 FSVNASDGSG
+3518 FSVNASDGIG
-3528 VGVTSLQYAFSK
+3528 VGVANLQYAFSK
-3540 NSTSPAAT
+3540 NPSSPAAT

-3553 EFAGGDKSIEMP
+3553 PFAGGDKSIEMP
-3565 LIGGTTETRTSE
+3565 LKKQTTETRESG

-3588 LYVKATDKSGNVNTT
+3588 LYVKATDKAGNFNAT

-3614 APTLTIPSTI
+3614 APELTIPSSI

-3636 GTNGYVLSGTVSDT
+3636 GNAGYVLSGTVYDS
-3650 NALTS
+3650 NALAS
-3655 LVLKVDN
+3655 LVIKVDG
-3662 VETTIT
+3662 ESSTIT
-3668 PASGTAWTAT
+3668 PASGTTAWSTT
-3678 IAKGTTDGKLKSD
+3678 IAKGDTAGTLKSD

-3705 KTTTKNFILYYDI
+3705 KTTSKNFILYYDT
-3718 KAPELEITAPVADEP
+3718 KDPELEITAPVADEP
-3733 VETAEKVIKGT
+3733 VETDGKVIKGT

-3751 IDKVEYKLYSGV
+3751 IDKVEYKLYSGEITSATESTATV
-3763 VTSANEATATIVT
+3763 VTSAGN
-3776 SNEKQVTSTNFP
+3776 QVTSANFP

-3794 QWYIKTSTG
+3794 QWYIKASTG

-3830 STSKYVSFYFDKANP
+3830 STSKYVSFYFDKKNP
-3845 NLDETGI
+3845 DLDETGI
-3852 GSAGKTTNTG
+3852 GSAGKTTNGGTG
-3862 FTLGGKVWDSNAIA
+3862 KKFSLSGTASDSNALESVTIKWKVGDEDKEL
-3876 SLTIKCG
+3876 SLT
-3883 NKTWGSG
+3883 
-3890 TDSNIT
+3890 
-3896 INPTTSEPTA
+3896 PTSSQK
-3906 NNWTATFVVGSAN
+3906 NLMNWSQEFVVGSTN
-3919 SSADNYVAD
+3919 STVANYVAD

-3955 VAPTCGTPSITSTG
+3955 VAPTCGTLSITSTG
-3969 KEVGTGTDAKTWYN
+3969 KDVGTGTNAKTWYK
-3983 TSFINIKLENVK
+3983 TSFIDIKLENVK
-3995 DDGGT
+3995 DEGGT
-4000 GISKVEYTTETGDSA
+4000 GISKVEYTTETGSTA
-4015 KWYPMSGSKTTYT
+4015 KWYPMSGSGTTYT
-4028 ATVNCISQGEN
+4028 ATVNCTSQGEN

-4047 VAGNEE
+4047 AAGTAGNEKD
-4053 IAGTL
+4053 AGTL
-4058 TAYIDTKAP
+4058 TAYIDTNAP
-4067 TLSTSKV
+4067 TLGTSRV
-4074 KYLNGD
+4074 KYLTGD

-4087 LINASNGYQLQ
+4087 LLNGKNSYQLQ

-4116 SVTYFFGS
+4116 SVTYFYGS

-4134 YWIIEVETTGNGTNN
+4134 YWIIEVKTTGNGTNN

-4379 GQFVDSNDGIL
+4379 GQFVDSNEGKL

-4396 FTSAAITSSSSDED
+4396 FTSAAITSSSSDAD

-4433 KFGNTKANGNTLI
+4433 QFGNTKANGNTLI

-4519 DDEYELQCPA
+4519 DDEYELQCPT
-4529 NACTVAKGSGDNEF
+4529 NACAVAKGIGDNEF

-4549 FSTAKKDDTEK
+4549 FDTAKKGDAEK
-4560 PFSGT
+4560 SFSGT

-4585 RTIDNAA
+4585 RTVDNAA

-4792 VFGQISTNKKIG
+4792 VFGQISSNKKIG

-4842 LIPSGDKN
+4842 LIPSGNKN

-5126 TSISSTTLTLSENAA
+5126 TSISSTTLILSENAA

-5191 TDPESKDTENDTPNS
+5191 TDPESKDAENDTPNS

-5224 DDGDKIIENLH
+5224 DDGDKIMENLH

-5305 DANEITNYYPEGLTE
+5305 DASEITNYYPEGLTE
-5320 RPGVY
+5320 KPEVY

-5371 QGTGNELMSGNND
+5371 QGTGKQLMSGNND

-5389 FNNANDYIAQ
+5389 FNNANDYIASGT
-5399 NATALTTQTGT
+5399 TALTTQTGT

-5415 AWLIENSTDNDTD
+5415 DWLIENSANNDPD

-5443 PFATDSTASNK
+5443 VFTDSNK

-5462 NLQVRDKLPPAV
+5462 NLQVRDELAPTV
-5474 TIDDFYWNSLTDNSV
+5474 IIDDFYWHSLTDNSV

-5573 GVELPTVTVDEVTY
+5573 GVELPTVIVDGVTY

-5601 NAAGTADFAPVG
+5601 NAAGTAAFAPVG

-5666 DAENAGADANSSGIY
+5666 DAENAGADANSSGID
-5681 TRTIDVV
+5681 TRTVDVV

-5696 GDMDAGTKKFL
+5696 GDMDSGTKKFL

-5733 LNGAKV
+5733 LNGSTV
-5739 YLGDTQITTTDGTDL
+5739 YLGGSGITTTSGNIL
-5754 TVAKSTL
+5754 TVVKSVL
-5761 TKSGTVKV
+5761 TKSGTIKV

-5806 NIYMWNTTTTAYSGT
+5806 NIYMWDTTTTAYSGA
-5821 EAVMKPV
+5821 EAVMKPK
-5828 INNQGAKTGAM
+5828 IGTDGQKTGDM
-5839 KWYYANNNQYLYA
+5839 VWYYASNIEKMYQNNQE
-5852 DNTQL
+5852 L
-5857 TTSWAGAIYGGNFA
+5857 TSSWGGAIVGGNFA
-5871 YNSSGSPSWIF
+5871 YNDVGVPSWVY
-5882 LHNMNWASG
+5882 LHNTSWTIRNG
-5891 STDYVAYG
+5891 YKKYNFYG
-5899 SVQWAKGFQNMGAA
+5899 SVHWGKEWFNYDGKS
-5913 TAWNRNRVNL
+5913 WNVNRDTDNHGKL
-5923 AYPHLGLGNLS
+5923 ALGNLS
-5934 FGSNTQAYS
+5934 FEGSSN
-5943 YNNAV
+5943 YNYNDTV
-5948 MKRYE
+5948 MSRYQ
-5953 NLKLIVSGNNTD
+5953 NIKVLASGNAAD

-5975 ADESR
+5975 SDVSR
-5980 SIVFWRFHEGTG
+5980 SIVFWRFHEGTDIERKNYELSSTG
-5992 ITSKEQRQTDAS
+5992 SWWNEKISYSDIGKSAGQTG
-6004 YTDMSRFVE
+6004 
-6013 ETYAYNATYGY
+6013 AYGTGY
-6024 TSVGLDTPAGREE
+6024 SAVGMDTPNGRENL
-6037 ITTAKSGADSNYFDM
+6037 TSGGADSKYFDM
-6052 AYDSVKNVVYIAY
+6052 VYDSVKNIVYIVY
-6065 YDEVAGGL
+6065 YDEAAGAL
-6073 KIRYLNDP
+6073 KITYLNNP
-6081 ASGYY
+6081 GAGSAGN
-6086 GHWTNTWATAVEIN
+6086 WTNTTWSSAISVD
-6100 PDAAGQYVSMKT
+6100 PDAAGQYVAMKT

-6117 VHLAYYDSTGS
+6117 IHLAYYDSTGS
-6128 YLKYAMLTPAGNS
+6128 YLKYALLKWGKDADNNDE
-6141 GAITGLT
+6141 LK

-6170 QFGTNDVRPVITS
+6170 EFENEDGEKDVRPVITS

-6215 YTGKWETVVVVSANA
+6215 YTGNWETVVVVSANA
-6230 PKQDNTYTE
+6230 PTQDNTYTE